1 MPKGHLKSWRRDRGF
16 GFINVEGRD
25 TDVFVHISELR
36 ALGRPP
42 RVGDEISFDIE
53 TQDNGK
59 VRAINCSV
67 KGSSKD
73 SQNHPSHNN
82 SNQGSKTTLIAVA
95 VIAIVIIGLY
105 LYLK

>member
-16 GFINVEGRD
+16 GFINIEGRD

-67 KGSSKD
+67 KGEPKG
-73 SQNHPSHNN
+73 SQQHQSSHN
-82 SNQGSKTTLIAVA
+82 SAKGSKTTIITVA
-95 VIAIVIIGLY
+95 VIAAIAIGLY
-105 LYLK
+105 FYLK